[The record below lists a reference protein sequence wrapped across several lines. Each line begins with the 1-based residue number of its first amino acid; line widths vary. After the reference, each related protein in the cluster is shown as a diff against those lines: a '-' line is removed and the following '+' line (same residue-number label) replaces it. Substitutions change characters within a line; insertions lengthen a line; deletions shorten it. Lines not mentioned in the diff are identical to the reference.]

1 VRIKFGW
8 ALLAIVVVGFGVRVA
23 YVAIAKRGPCEVRV
37 AGRPPASYP
46 SECTTGDQLFYNAE
60 AGRLA
65 KGDGFVEPLWYISH
79 PGEHPPPAADHPPLT
94 VVVLAPVSWLVE
106 HQPIASIAG
115 DSIDADVREQ
125 RCAMVVLGTVLVL
138 LIGLLGRRIGGD
150 GVGLV
155 AAGIAAIS
163 PNIWVN
169 DGLIMSETITG
180 LIVVGAMLLAV
191 SSRKE
196 PTPTRVALLGVLCG
210 LAALARA
217 ELILL
222 IPLLAV
228 PIAFRRPNRWRLVL
242 TAMLASAIVITPWV
256 AYNESRFHQATFIS
270 TNDGI
275 ALAGSNCDA
284 VYYGAGTGLTS
295 FQKGCLD
302 DPAPPGDQSDVA
314 KVYRQRAFSYIRTH
328 KARAVVVVLARV
340 GRTWSLYRPFDM
352 VSFNEQEG
360 REPWVTRLGL
370 LFYYPTL
377 LFALGGAVLLWRRS
391 ERWILWILVTPA
403 IAVTIGS
410 AATYGQTRFRAAAE
424 PSLALL
430 AAVGIVALAGRI
442 QHHHVVAAREPG
454 EHEGRDPVDDERAEL
469 HGVETEGH

>member
-1 VRIKFGW
+1 MRIKFGW

-37 AGRPPASYP
+37 AGAPPASYP
-46 SECTTGDQLFYNAE
+46 SACAVGDQLFYNAE
-60 AGRLA
+60 ADRLA
-65 KGDGFVEPLWYISH
+65 KGDGFVEPLWNVTH
-79 PGEHPPPAADHPPLT
+79 PGENPPPAADHPPLT
-94 VVVLAPVSWLVE
+94 VMVLAPVSWLVE

-115 DSIDADVREQ
+115 DSIDANVREQ
-125 RCAMVVLGTVLVL
+125 RYAMVVLGTALVL

-169 DGLIMSETITG
+169 DGLVMSETITG

-196 PTPTRVALLGVLCG
+196 PTPTRVAALGVLCG

-222 IPLLAV
+222 IPLLV
-228 PIAFRRPNRWRLVL
+228 IPIAFRRPNRWRRVL
-242 TAMLASAIVITPWV
+242 TGLLASVIVITPWV
-256 AYNESRFHQATFIS
+256 AFNESRFHQPTFIS

-275 ALAGSNCDA
+275 ALAGSNCRA

-302 DPAPPGDQSDVA
+302 DPPPPGDQSDVA
-314 KVYRQRAFSYIRTH
+314 KVYRKRAFHYMRTH
-328 KARAVVVVLARV
+328 AGRAVVVVFARV
-340 GRTWSLYRPFDM
+340 GRTWSLYRPLDM
-352 VSFNEQEG
+352 VSYNKQEG
-360 REPWVTRLGL
+360 RESWVTR
-370 LFYYPTL
+370 PRP
-377 LFALGGAVLLWRRS
+377 AAVLPHAALRDRR
-391 ERWILWILVTPA
+391 R
-403 IAVTIGS
+403 G
-410 AATYGQTRFRAAAE
+410 AA
-424 PSLALL
+424 
-430 AAVGIVALAGRI
+430 VALART
-442 QHHHVVAAREPG
+442 ALARGFSCAP
-454 EHEGRDPVDDERAEL
+454 RLR
-469 HGVETEGH
+469 